1 MRAGVGRGLLSDC
14 VGLGWGG
21 VGWGMGES
29 LGCYGSICYTLP
41 CPNFS
46 LLKAPTRCYFTA
58 TEPEALELPPSPPF
72 FFGNRARDSYSVQD
86 LEELMEVDWNIL
98 VRNG

>member
-1 MRAGVGRGLLSDC
+1 MTKKWEQESGEAYSLIVR
-14 VGLGWGG
+14 GWGG

-58 TEPEALELPPSPPF
+58 TEPEALELPPPPLRSF
-72 FFGNRARDSYSVQD
+72 SETEPEIPTPFKTLKS
-86 LEELMEVDWNIL
+86 
-98 VRNG
+98 